1 MTIDF
6 RFRHWFHL
14 SVAFAL
20 LVAASFA
27 QGQQPQI
34 NTAVDAS
41 QRKVIGNSVHPL
53 AARANDLGR
62 ADGGTS
68 MKDMLLMLH
77 PSDAQAATLKKYVDD
92 LHNPSSKSFHKW
104 LTPDQYAARFGAADA
119 DVKTV
124 SDWLASNGFSV
135 DKVARGKNWIRFSG
149 TSSQVESAF
158 QTSVHKYAVN
168 GETKYANAT
177 SLSIPAAL
185 APAVSGV
192 VRVNNFLSQPQH
204 VAPDKI
210 TRDKNGKLVRVSG
223 AGTAQTLSG
232 SASKTASPAFT
243 YNGDQV
249 ETYLTPGDFSKIYDA
264 QSVVASGVDGTGVSI
279 AIVGR
284 SDIAMSDVEAF
295 RTISGLPFNDPNIV
309 YATTDPG
316 VVPGDDVEASLDV
329 EWAGA
334 IAPRATINYVIGAST
349 NTTDGVDVA
358 ASHIVDGAISPI
370 MTVSFGL
377 CEADM
382 SDTQV
387 AFYQLLWEQAA
398 SEGITVFVS
407 SGDAGSSGC
416 NAPSNASTVYGFGVS
431 GLASTAYNTAV
442 GGTEFNEAD
451 LTTYWSLNNATDQSS
466 VKGYIPE
473 AVWNESC
480 AGKVTPGLTNCNFPP
495 YYLDSY
501 AGGGGASSCI
511 SRMTDDSGIEYCSA
525 GYPKPSWQ
533 SGPGVPTDGV
543 RDIPDVSLAAA
554 SEHDGYIY
562 CYQGGCQW
570 TTNSDGSITLENAG
584 VIGGTSA
591 ASPSM
596 ASIMALVEQ
605 KHGQFQ
611 GVANYKLYNLA
622 AKQTA
627 SCDASKRTDPAQGTS
642 CVFND
647 ITTGSNAVPCFSGNQ
662 DCQGQDQPVQV
673 GVSRPP
679 AIFPPDSFTDGQSAT
694 TGYDLGSGLG
704 SVDVANLVA
713 AWGNSTTT
721 GSATTLA
728 VSKTTFQHGTSIMLS
743 GQVTPASGSSVPTGD
758 VLIMAISKDASIPVV
773 SMTLASGAYSG
784 SSINLPGGTYTLVA
798 KYMGDANFGA
808 SSSAPVSV
816 TVSKEASTLT
826 GTSFGYS
833 RFYILGRRPIVQLNN
848 TPLGNSFWLQ
858 FQVSGASG
866 SIAATGAIKLSQGGK
881 VFGTYPVSNT
891 GLIYVQCGPLTEC
904 DFAPGAYN
912 FQAAYSGDSGF
923 VGTTKTLKFT
933 VDQGTAYWET
943 AASNTTP
950 VSNTRTI
957 GYVYFDTD
965 PAIPPTGSVT
975 LIRDDTGAVLGT
987 AKIDST
993 GTATIP
999 FSPAPGAF
1007 NLIAT
1012 YAGDTNYKAG
1022 GQKVTQE
1029 IITED
1034 NAGTKKIKL
1043 TLNLSGTSFTLGQ
1056 QTQYSVS
1063 VASATTGSTS
1073 SPIGYVTLY
1082 SGYGQIAGTLSLS
1095 GGKATGTVAWD
1106 AVGTQSVY
1114 AVYGGDGNYGSGNS
1128 AATTVTVAQATPTVT
1143 VQPLASYVA
1152 VGGQTSL
1159 TALLSSPLSTSNVQ
1173 APTGS
1178 IVFFDSVNG
1187 HAATQIGRAQALA
1200 NGNGGTI
1207 LATIAPVLAAG
1218 SNVITAVYSGD
1229 VNWKS
1234 TTSAATTPILVT
1246 APGFTETA
1254 TPNPLTLTAG
1264 QTASLTVTTQSI
1276 LSFSSQIALSCGGT
1290 LPEGVTCNST
1300 TTAPGGSATLSLTA
1314 TAPGTTSTN
1323 TSLAHNAPWLMFSG
1337 TVTMAGLFLICIPNR
1352 RRFAHLSMILLALA
1366 LVGGVV
1372 GCGGGSGAKPTTL
1385 VLTSSNSKVASGA
1398 SVNLQ
1403 AIVQSA
1409 NPNNLK
1415 GVITFYDGST
1425 AIGSP
1430 TAPTNGVATLAT
1442 SSLSVGTHAITAKF
1456 AGDSH
1461 DTASA
1466 SSDVLDQTV
1475 TGGFTLTVNATSGTL
1490 SQSISVPATLQ

>member
-1 MTIDF
+1 MTIES
-6 RFRHWFHL
+6 RFRNWFHL
-14 SVAFAL
+14 GVVLAV

-34 NTAVDAS
+34 HSAVDAS

-53 AARANDLGR
+53 ATRANDLGR
-62 ADGGTS
+62 ADGGTA
-68 MKDMLLMLH
+68 MKDMVLMLH
-77 PSDAQAATLKKYVDD
+77 PSDAQAASLKKYVDD

-104 LTPDQYAARFGAADA
+104 LTPEQYAVQFGAADA
-119 DVKTV
+119 DVKAV

-135 DKVARGKNWIRFSG
+135 DKVARGKDWIRFSG

-158 QTSVHKYAVN
+158 QTSVHKYSVN

-210 TRDKNGKLVRVSG
+210 IRNKNGKLVRVSG
-223 AGTAQTLSG
+223 TGTAATLSG
-232 SASKTASPAFT
+232 GASKAFSPAFT

-249 ETYLTPGDFSKIYDA
+249 ETYLMPGDFSKIYDA

-295 RTISGLPFNDPNIV
+295 RTISGLPFNDPTIL
-309 YATTDPG
+309 YATTDPD
-316 VVPGDDVEASLDV
+316 VVSGDDVEASLDV

-334 IAPRATINYVIGAST
+334 IAPKATINYVIGAST

-358 ASHIVDGAISPI
+358 ASYIVDGAISPI
-370 MTVSFGL
+370 MNVSFGL

-398 SEGITVFVS
+398 SEGISVFVS

-416 NAPSNASTVYGFGVS
+416 NAPTNASTVYGFGVS
-431 GLASTAYNTAV
+431 GLASTPYNTAV

-451 LTTYWSLNNATDQSS
+451 LATYWSLNNGTDQSS

-473 AVWNESC
+473 AIWNESC
-480 AGKVTPGLTNCNFPP
+480 AGNVTPGLTNCNFPP
-495 YYLDSY
+495 YYLYSY
-501 AGGGGASSCI
+501 AGAGGASSCV
-511 SRMTDDSGIEYCSA
+511 SRTTDDSGDEFCSA

-533 SGPGVPTDGV
+533 SGTGVPKDGV

-570 TTNSDGSITLENAG
+570 TTNSDGSITLQNAG

-611 GVANYKLYNLA
+611 GVANYELYSLA
-622 AKQTA
+622 AAQQAA
-627 SCDASKRTDPAQGTS
+627 SCDASKRTNPAQGTS

-673 GVSRPP
+673 GINLPA

-694 TGYDLGSGLG
+694 AGYDLGSGLG

-713 AWGNSTTT
+713 AWSSSATT

-728 VSKTTFQHGTSIMLS
+728 VSKTTFQHGTSITLS
-743 GQVTPASGSSVPTGD
+743 GQVAAASGSAVPTGD
-758 VLIMAISKDASIPVV
+758 VLITTSGTSTPVV
-773 SMTLASGAYSG
+773 SATLAAGAYSG

-798 KYMGDANFGA
+798 KYMGDTSFGT
-808 SSSAPVSV
+808 STSAPVSV
-816 TVSKEASTLT
+816 TVSKEGSTLT
-826 GTSFGYS
+826 GTSFAYS
-833 RFYILGRRPIVQLNN
+833 RFYILGRRPIVQLDN
-848 TPLGNSFWLQ
+848 TQLGNSFWLQ
-858 FQVSGASG
+858 FQVSGISG
-866 SIAATGAIKLSQGGK
+866 STAATGTIKLSQGGK

-904 DFAPGAYN
+904 DFAPGVYN
-912 FQAAYSGDSGF
+912 FQADYSGDSSF
-923 VGTTKTLKFT
+923 AASSGTLQFT
-933 VDQGTAYWET
+933 VDQGMAYWET

-950 VSNTRTI
+950 IANTPTI

-975 LIRDDTGAVLGT
+975 LTRDDTGAVLGT
-987 AKIDST
+987 AKIDRT

-999 FSPAPGAF
+999 FSPAPGDF

-1012 YAGDTNYKAG
+1012 YAGDVNYKAG
-1022 GQKVTQE
+1022 GQKTTQE
-1029 IITED
+1029 VITES
-1034 NAGTKKIKL
+1034 NAGTKKINL
-1043 TLNLSGTSFTLGQ
+1043 TLNLGGISFTLGQ

-1073 SPIGYVTLY
+1073 APIGFVTLY
-1082 SGYGQIAGTLSLS
+1082 SGNGQIAGQLSLS
-1095 GGKATGTVAWD
+1095 GGKATGVVAWD

-1114 AVYGGDGNYGSGNS
+1114 AVYGGDGNYGSGSS
-1128 AATTVTVAQATPTVT
+1128 AMTTVTVAQATPTAT

-1159 TALLSSPLSTSNVQ
+1159 TALLSSPLSSANVP

-1178 IVFFDSVNG
+1178 ILFFDSVNG
-1187 HAATQIGRAQALA
+1187 AAATQIGTVQALA
-1200 NGNGGTI
+1200 SGNGGTI

-1229 VNWKS
+1229 TNWKS
-1234 TTSAATTPILVT
+1234 ATSAGTMPILVT
-1246 APGFTETA
+1246 TPGFTETA

-1264 QTASLTVTTQSI
+1264 ETASLTVSTQSI
-1276 LSFSSQIALSCGGT
+1276 LGFSSQIALSCGGT
-1290 LPEGVTCNST
+1290 LPEGVTCNSANA
-1300 TTAPGGSATLSLTA
+1300 APGGSATISLTA
-1314 TAPGTTSTN
+1314 ATPGTATTSA
-1323 TSLAHNAPWLMFSG
+1323 SVQRSSPWWALSG
-1337 TVTMAGLFLICIPNR
+1337 TVTVAGLFLICIPNR
-1352 RRFAHLSMILLALA
+1352 RRFAHLSMILLTMGVL
-1366 LVGGVV
+1366 GGVV

-1385 VLTSSNSKVASGA
+1385 VLTSSNSKVAMGA
-1398 SVNLQ
+1398 SVSLQ

-1409 NPNNLK
+1409 NSNDLK
-1415 GVITFYDGST
+1415 GLVTFYDGAT

-1430 TAPTNGVATLAT
+1430 TAPTNGVANLST

-1461 DTASA
+1461 DTAST

-1475 TGGFTLTVNATSGTL
+1475 TGGFTLTVNATSGTV

>member
-1 MTIDF
+1 
-6 RFRHWFHL
+6 
-14 SVAFAL
+14 
-20 LVAASFA
+20 
-27 QGQQPQI
+27 
-34 NTAVDAS
+34 
-41 QRKVIGNSVHPL
+41 
-53 AARANDLGR
+53 
-62 ADGGTS
+62 
-68 MKDMLLMLH
+68 
-77 PSDAQAATLKKYVDD
+77 
-92 LHNPSSKSFHKW
+92 
-104 LTPDQYAARFGAADA
+104 
-119 DVKTV
+119 
-124 SDWLASNGFSV
+124 
-135 DKVARGKNWIRFSG
+135 
-149 TSSQVESAF
+149 
-158 QTSVHKYAVN
+158 
-168 GETKYANAT
+168 
-177 SLSIPAAL
+177 
-185 APAVSGV
+185 
-192 VRVNNFLSQPQH
+192 VNNFLSQPQH

-243 YNGDQV
+243 NNGDQV

-284 SDIAMSDVEAF
+284 SDIAISDVEAF

-431 GLASTAYNTAV
+431 GLASTAYNT
-442 GGTEFNEAD
+442 
-451 LTTYWSLNNATDQSS
+451 
-466 VKGYIPE
+466 
-473 AVWNESC
+473 
-480 AGKVTPGLTNCNFPP
+480 
-495 YYLDSY
+495 
-501 AGGGGASSCI
+501 
-511 SRMTDDSGIEYCSA
+511 
-525 GYPKPSWQ
+525 
-533 SGPGVPTDGV
+533 
-543 RDIPDVSLAAA
+543 
-554 SEHDGYIY
+554 
-562 CYQGGCQW
+562 
-570 TTNSDGSITLENAG
+570 
-584 VIGGTSA
+584 
-591 ASPSM
+591 
-596 ASIMALVEQ
+596 
-605 KHGQFQ
+605 
-611 GVANYKLYNLA
+611 
-622 AKQTA
+622 
-627 SCDASKRTDPAQGTS
+627 
-642 CVFND
+642 
-647 ITTGSNAVPCFSGNQ
+647 
-662 DCQGQDQPVQV
+662 
-673 GVSRPP
+673 
-679 AIFPPDSFTDGQSAT
+679 
-694 TGYDLGSGLG
+694 
-704 SVDVANLVA
+704 
-713 AWGNSTTT
+713 
-721 GSATTLA
+721 
-728 VSKTTFQHGTSIMLS
+728 
-743 GQVTPASGSSVPTGD
+743 
-758 VLIMAISKDASIPVV
+758 
-773 SMTLASGAYSG
+773 
-784 SSINLPGGTYTLVA
+784 
-798 KYMGDANFGA
+798 
-808 SSSAPVSV
+808 
-816 TVSKEASTLT
+816 
-826 GTSFGYS
+826 
-833 RFYILGRRPIVQLNN
+833 
-848 TPLGNSFWLQ
+848 
-858 FQVSGASG
+858 
-866 SIAATGAIKLSQGGK
+866 
-881 VFGTYPVSNT
+881 
-891 GLIYVQCGPLTEC
+891 
-904 DFAPGAYN
+904 
-912 FQAAYSGDSGF
+912 
-923 VGTTKTLKFT
+923 
-933 VDQGTAYWET
+933 
-943 AASNTTP
+943 
-950 VSNTRTI
+950 
-957 GYVYFDTD
+957 
-965 PAIPPTGSVT
+965 
-975 LIRDDTGAVLGT
+975 
-987 AKIDST
+987 
-993 GTATIP
+993 
-999 FSPAPGAF
+999 
-1007 NLIAT
+1007 
-1012 YAGDTNYKAG
+1012 
-1022 GQKVTQE
+1022 
-1029 IITED
+1029 D